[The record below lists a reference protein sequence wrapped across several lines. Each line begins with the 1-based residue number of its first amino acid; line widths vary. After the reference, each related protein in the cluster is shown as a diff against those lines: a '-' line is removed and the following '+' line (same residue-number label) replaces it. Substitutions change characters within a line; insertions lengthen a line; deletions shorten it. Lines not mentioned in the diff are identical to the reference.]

1 MPAPR
6 AASRQTRPAITSKSP
21 TVPAVPTY
29 FTPVLY
35 LPSRRRDDARANA
48 ALGGTPAHVSI
59 EVSMPHASSSFSG
72 KTTVG
77 SQSTNRGVED
87 RAHCDSA
94 GRLFPSADV
103 LLTASW
109 WSQTQASPPMAAHP
123 QGVIL
128 YELEL
133 WTRAC
138 RFERPRHFS
147 SQLESAATTAPT
159 SCSPRASWMVTPS
172 WPGPPSWT
180 RWTPPSA
187 PRWTPT
193 PTRCPWGRTRPT
205 GMCVTLRT
213 AETRKCAGHRDATQA
228 TPLHAQCFSDH
239 SAEGVFCLATK
250 PAAPFGYGDEE
261 VEVVT
266 NWPTALQAKL
276 MKIAF
281 RVRHPWGKH

>member
-1 MPAPR
+1 
-6 AASRQTRPAITSKSP
+6 
-21 TVPAVPTY
+21 
-29 FTPVLY
+29 
-35 LPSRRRDDARANA
+35 
-48 ALGGTPAHVSI
+48 
-59 EVSMPHASSSFSG
+59 MPHASSSFSG
-72 KTTVG
+72 QTTVG

-87 RAHCDSA
+87 RAHCDNA

-103 LLTASW
+103 LLMASW

-138 RFERPRHFS
+138 RFERPRHFT

-172 WPGPPSWT
+172 RPGPPSWT

-193 PTRCPWGRTRPT
+193 PTRCPWGRTRPA
-205 GMCVTLRT
+205 GMCVALRT
-213 AETRKCAGHRDATQA
+213 AETRKCAGHSTRRKPRRCTRNVFLTAARKACSASRPSRRLPSATA
-228 TPLHAQCFSDH
+228 TRRSR
-239 SAEGVFCLATK
+239 SS
-250 PAAPFGYGDEE
+250 
-261 VEVVT
+261 
-266 NWPTALQAKL
+266 PTGPPPS
-276 MKIAF
+276 
-281 RVRHPWGKH
+281 RPS